1 MTRSV
6 AAVRAARA
14 YLAGQPGVAGSVTV
28 AGGIVTVRTQATEP
42 TIFLAVIG
50 IDTLQGTGFAQAN
63 IVASGES
70 R

>member
-1 MTRSV
+1 VS
-6 AAVRAARA
+6 AAVRAART
-14 YLAGQPGVAGSVTV
+14 YLAGEPGVAGSVTV
-28 AGGIVTVRTQATEP
+28 ASGIVSVRTQATEP

-50 IDTLQGTGFAQAN
+50 IETVQGTGFAQAN